1 MINTQQA
8 EIHSGK
14 QQLKI
19 FDCLKGKQK
28 FLQRFKQNILISMK
42 KLIYS
47 FFVTIITVII
57 IWSCQNEEVKYNDN
71 EVLNY
76 ENVNKFVK
84 KHIEINNKIIAIFD
98 KETQFNKDILFKSL
112 SENCTNENEFKVI
125 LRKVGIIKFNELSDL
140 ISLQVQNSKKF
151 QSNNAVFFKLSK
163 SEQNKLLSKYI
174 DEAFNETLLVSNVKF
189 KNENTIFSSCATEF
203 AKDKERCDRDLN
215 LSGSFAILGCFS
227 GPWTCALGTVLVLA
241 QHKNC
246 MADARQDYNDCI
258 N

>member
-1 MINTQQA
+1 MQR
-8 EIHSGK
+8 
-14 QQLKI
+14 LKHNI
-19 FDCLKGKQK
+19 FK
-28 FLQRFKQNILISMK
+28 SMK
-42 KLIYS
+42 KLFYS
-47 FFVTIITVII
+47 FFVTIITVIV

-84 KHIEINNKIIAIFD
+84 KHVEINNKITAIFE
-98 KETQFNKDILFKSL
+98 KETQFNKDVFYKLL
-112 SENCTNENEFKVI
+112 SENCSNENEFKII
-125 LRKVGIIKFNELSDL
+125 LQKVGIIKFNELSDL
-140 ISLQVQNSKKF
+140 ISLQVQNSKNF

-174 DEAFNETLLVSNVKF
+174 DEAFNETLIVSNVKF
-189 KNENTIFSSCATEF
+189 KNENTIFSSCASEF

-215 LSGSFAILGCFS
+215 LHGSFAILGCFS

-241 QHKNC
+241 EHKNC
-246 MADARQDYNDCI
+246 MSDAREDYNDCV

>member
-1 MINTQQA
+1 
-8 EIHSGK
+8 
-14 QQLKI
+14 
-19 FDCLKGKQK
+19 
-28 FLQRFKQNILISMK
+28 MK
-42 KLIYS
+42 KLFYS
-47 FFVTIITVII
+47 FFVTIITVIV

-71 EVLNY
+71 EALNY

-112 SENCTNENEFKVI
+112 SENCSNENEFKII
-125 LRKVGIIKFNELSDL
+125 LQKVGIIKFNELSDL

-174 DEAFNETLLVSNVKF
+174 DEACNETLLVSNVKF
-189 KNENTIFSSCATEF
+189 KNENTIFSSCASEF
-203 AKDKERCDRDLN
+203 AKDKGRCDRDLN

-241 QHKNC
+241 QHKDC
-246 MADARQDYNDCI
+246 MADARQDYNDCV